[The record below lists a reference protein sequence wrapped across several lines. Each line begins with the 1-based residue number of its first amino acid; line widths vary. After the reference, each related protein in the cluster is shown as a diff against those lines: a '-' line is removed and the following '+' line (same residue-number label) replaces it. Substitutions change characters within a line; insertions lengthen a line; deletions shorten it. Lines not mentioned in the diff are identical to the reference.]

1 MKLRIASRKTAP
13 TIAGAIAI
21 ACLSLAGQAQ
31 AQDTIKIGVIA
42 ALTGPFANI
51 GKPFEDGIRTYLH
64 QYGDQVAGKKIEVI
78 YRDDGGSNADHSK
91 RAAQELIAREKVD
104 FLIGFSLTPSALA
117 VAPLA
122 TRAKTPMIV
131 MNAVTT
137 GITDKSPYMVRTS
150 MTMHQ
155 MTEPFGTWSGKN
167 RIGKAIGTV
176 YTLVS
181 DYSTGADAEAKFIKG
196 FSEAGGKVVGSARVP
211 LANPDYSP
219 FVQRAKDQKPDA
231 LFFFAPGA
239 EDGTALLK
247 AFTDKGL
254 DKAGIRFLGVGD
266 MTSDSPTLE
275 ALGERALGAVT
286 VLNYSTALDNDAN
299 KAFLKA
305 YAAANPKRPAATFV
319 TVAAYDTMGMIA
331 ETVRKLNGKVTGET
345 AIKTLAGM
353 KWNSPRGPIS
363 IDPAT
368 RDIVQNMYIREVKK
382 VDGKLVNAPIG
393 VLENVPPR

>member
-1 MKLRIASRKTAP
+1 MRIR
-13 TIAGAIAI
+13 TIAAVVAI
-21 ACLSLAGQAQ
+21 ACLPLAAQ

-42 ALTGPFANI
+42 ALTGPFANT
-51 GKPFEDGIRTYLH
+51 GKPFEDGIRTWL
-64 QYGDQVAGKKIEVI
+64 QQNGSTVAGKKIEVI
-78 YRDDGGSNADHSK
+78 YRDDGGTNADLSK
-91 RAAQELIAREKVD
+91 RAAQELIAREKVS

-117 VAPLA
+117 VAPIA
-122 TRAKTPMIV
+122 TQGKTPMIV

-137 GITDKSPYMVRTS
+137 GITAKSPYMVRTS

-155 MTEPFGTWSGKN
+155 MTEPFGTWTGKSK
-167 RIGKAIGTV
+167 IGKV

-181 DYSTGADAEAKFIKG
+181 DYSTGIDAESKFIKG
-196 FSEAGGKVVGSARVP
+196 FNEAGGKVIGSARVP

-219 FVQRAKDQKPDA
+219 FVQRIKDEKPDA

-239 EDGTALLK
+239 EDGTGLLK

-254 DKAGIRFLGVGD
+254 DKAGIKFLGVGD
-266 MTSDSPTLE
+266 MTSDTPTLE

-305 YAAANPKRPAATFV
+305 YAAANPNRPPATFV
-319 TVAAYDTMGMIA
+319 TVAAYDTMGMIY
-331 ETVRKLNGKVTGET
+331 ETIRKLNGNVTGPK
-345 AIKTLAGM
+345 AIAALAGM
-353 KWNSPRGPIS
+353 KWNSPRGPIT
-363 IDPAT
+363 IDATT

-382 VDGKLVNAPIG
+382 VGGKLVNEPIG
-393 VLENVPPR
+393 VLKDVPPQ